1 MDKELLKISKFD
13 AAEYLTDEADVQ
25 EYLDEVS
32 NENDPRTL
40 LKAIDTLA
48 RANGVANISKN
59 TGIPREGA

>member
-32 NENDPRTL
+32 NENDPRAL

>member
-32 NENDPRTL
+32 NENDPRAL

-59 TGIPREGA
+59 TCIPREGA